1 MFNHL
6 KNESSPYLMQHA
18 NNPVHWYP
26 WGEEAIEKAKEEN
39 KSIFLSIGHSSSYW
53 CQIMNIQSFQD
64 EKIAELLNERF
75 IAIKVDKDERPDI
88 EKYYQ
93 KVYKLM
99 NRRESGFPLSIFLTE
114 NLEPYYAA
122 SYIAPTAHKEEFG
135 FEELLRSA
143 SKKYITEYDTLVE
156 KGNEILQ
163 NINPKEKSIEA
174 TRLTLDITKTITLH
188 TENLIDKK
196 HGGFGEAPKFPHAS
210 TLSLIFDTYE
220 LTNDETLL
228 NSTLLTLDEMAKGG
242 FYDHV
247 DGGFHRYSTDEKWLI
262 PNFEKTTYDNAQL
275 IENYLRAFQLTGDFY
290 YSSIAFKSIDFMLS
304 KMSTKTN
311 NAHLFYSTSD
321 AKSDKVDGKYFT
333 FSYNKV
339 VEKLQENDYSLLDI
353 TKICTTLNITKDG
366 DFNGEN
372 IIRIDDPKNMN
383 LNNYSEVI
391 KLLQEIRE
399 TKTYPFIDKKIITSW
414 NAMMIST
421 LFKAG
426 TVDEKYKE
434 IAINSLDKLLNELYI
449 NRTLYHSKVE
459 GETPKNE
466 AYLEDYAYLGEAL
479 ITAYQITLDDSY
491 LTMATTFSN
500 TVIEQFYKYGK
511 WNFSNGKFQIEE
523 NIYDTTY
530 PSSLST
536 ALSLLMSVSS
546 FVDDTYKKF
555 VFNTLE
561 LNSYNLMRQ
570 PLSSPKLT
578 QIMLRYLKDDII
590 FKTNLKE
597 QQ

>member
-6 KNESSPYLMQHA
+6 KNEDSPYLLQHA
-18 NNPVHWYP
+18 NNPIDWYP
-26 WGEEAIEKAKEEN
+26 WGEEALNRAKSEN
-39 KSIFLSIGHSSSYW
+39 KSIFLSIGYSSSYW
-53 CQIMNIQSFQD
+53 CQVMNLESFQD

-75 IAIKVDKDERPDI
+75 IAIKVDKEERPDI

-99 NRRESGFPLSIFLTE
+99 NRRDGGSPLSLLLTE

-122 SYIAPTAHKEEFG
+122 VYIAPTAHREEFG

-156 KGNEILQ
+156 KGKEILV

-174 TRLTLDITKTITLH
+174 TKLSLDITKTITIH

-196 HGGFGEAPKFPHAS
+196 YGGFGQAPKFPHAS
-210 TLSLIFDTYE
+210 TLALLFDTFE
-220 LTNDETLL
+220 LTDDETLL
-228 NSTLLTLDEMAKGG
+228 NSALLTLDGMAKGG

-247 DGGFHRYSTDEKWLI
+247 DGGFHRYSTDEKWFI

-275 IENYLRAFQLTGDFY
+275 IDNYLRAFQLTGDFY
-290 YSSIAFKSIDFMLS
+290 YRNIAFNTIEFMLS
-304 KMSTKTN
+304 KMGTQINNST
-311 NAHLFYSTSD
+311 LFYSTSD
-321 AKSDKVDGKYFT
+321 AKSDKIDGKYFT
-333 FSYNKV
+333 FSYDEVINIF
-339 VEKLQENDYSLLDI
+339 QENSYSLLDI

-372 IIRIDDPKNMN
+372 IIRIDNPKDLN
-383 LNNYSEVI
+383 LNNYPDII
-391 KLLQEIRE
+391 KLLQEIRK
-399 TKTYPFIDKKIITSW
+399 TKTYPFVDKKIITSW
-414 NAMMIST
+414 NAMMISV

-426 TVDEKYKE
+426 TIDEKYKN
-434 IAINSLDKLLNELYI
+434 IAIDSLEKLLDTLYI
-449 NRTLYHSKVE
+449 NETLYHSLVE
-459 GETPKNE
+459 GKVPKNK

-479 ITAYQITLDDSY
+479 ITAYQVTLDESY
-491 LTMATTFSN
+491 LNMATNFAN

-511 WNFSNGKFQIEE
+511 WNFSNGEFEIED
-523 NIYDTTY
+523 NIYDSSY
-530 PSSLST
+530 PSSIST

-546 FVDDTYKKF
+546 FVDETYKKF

-561 LNSYNLMRQ
+561 LNSYNIMRQ

-578 QIMLRYLKDDII
+578 QVTIRYLKNDII

-597 QQ
+597 QL

>member
-6 KNESSPYLMQHA
+6 KNESSPYLRQHE
-18 NNPVHWYP
+18 NNPINWYP
-26 WGEEAIEKAKEEN
+26 WGEEALNRAKSEN
-39 KSIFLSIGHSSSYW
+39 KSIFLSIGYSSSFW
-53 CQIMNIQSFQD
+53 CQVMNLESFQS

-99 NRRESGFPLSIFLTE
+99 NRRDAASPLSIFLTE

-122 SYIAPTAHKEEFG
+122 SYIAPLSHKEEFG

-156 KGNEILQ
+156 KGKEILE
-163 NINPKEKSIEA
+163 NINPKDKSIEA
-174 TRLTLDITKTITLH
+174 TKLTLDITKTITIH

-196 HGGFGEAPKFPHAS
+196 YGGFGDAPKFPHAS
-210 TLSLIFDTYE
+210 TLALLFDCYE
-220 LTNDETLL
+220 ITNDETLL
-228 NSTLLTLDEMAKGG
+228 NSALLTLDGMAKGG
-242 FYDHV
+242 FYDHI

-275 IENYLRAFQLTGDFY
+275 ITNYLRAFELTGDFY
-290 YSSIAFKSIDFMLS
+290 YRYIAFNSIEFMLS
-304 KMSTKTN
+304 KMSTSNN
-311 NAHLFYSTSD
+311 NAKLFYSTSD

-333 FSYNKV
+333 FSYDEVIK
-339 VEKLQENDYSLLDI
+339 KLQEKNYSLLDI
-353 TKICTTLNITKDG
+353 TKISTTLNITKDG

-372 IIRIDDPKNMN
+372 IIRIDNPKDLN
-383 LNNYSEVI
+383 LNDYPDI
-391 KLLQEIRE
+391 LKLLQEIRE

-414 NAMMIST
+414 NAMMISL

-426 TVDEKYKE
+426 TIDTKYKN
-434 IAINSLDKLLNELYI
+434 IAIDSLEKLLDTLYI
-449 NRTLYHSKVE
+449 NRTLYHSTVE
-459 GETPKNE
+459 DNVPKNR

-479 ITAYQITLDDSY
+479 ITAYQVTLDKSY
-491 LTMATTFSN
+491 LDMATNFAN
-500 TVIEQFYKYGK
+500 TLIEQFYKYGK
-511 WNFSNGKFQIEE
+511 WNFSNGEFEIEE
-523 NIYDTTY
+523 NIYDNTY

-536 ALSLLMSVSS
+536 ALSLLMNISS
-546 FVDDTYKKF
+546 IANDTYRKF

-561 LNSYNLMRQ
+561 INSYNLMRQ

-578 QIMLRYLKDDII
+578 QVTLRYLKDDII

-597 QQ
+597 PA